1 VPPHTQEITLT
12 RATHGIDQN
21 DASLNPPRARGVKTS
36 RPAGIHWLVLGLVLL
51 LILSLACSSVPFL
64 SPPTPTLTPSAT
76 LVPSATPTPTSTA
89 TQTPTPTR
97 TFTPTPTSTITPTP
111 LPSIEP
117 PGPPAGNTS
126 NVYGRVLWRGEP
138 VPDFSMSLNVISTIG
153 DVTYYG
159 DYVDTDT
166 RGRFV
171 FRNVPAGEFTLGAG
185 TFDRSEQDR
194 LAGIASAIDVTL
206 TVPAGAN
213 LNFGEFYL
221 VETDLALSSPRRD
234 STLGDTPDTLS
245 WQAYPGAT
253 TYHVELKQ
261 LYGNYTDLEVD
272 TSETQIDLELPL
284 LACTYGWDVTAY
296 SDSGIPLARSDSAYV
311 DSSYMFYQQ
320 YDGIFSIEN
329 DLLPWCHLRLLSPED
344 GETIS
349 GGSLRL
355 EWELHPLAVRYHVTI
370 DRYRMNI
377 TNLAASDIG
386 YFWFEGDFELQS
398 DGRLAGPSLPFFNS
412 GTYYWRVSAYTADG
426 GWIATSGGG
435 IGSGSRFVVP

>member
-1 VPPHTQEITLT
+1 
-12 RATHGIDQN
+12 
-21 DASLNPPRARGVKTS
+21 
-36 RPAGIHWLVLGLVLL
+36 
-51 LILSLACSSVPFL
+51 
-64 SPPTPTLTPSAT
+64 
-76 LVPSATPTPTSTA
+76 
-89 TQTPTPTR
+89 
-97 TFTPTPTSTITPTP
+97 
-111 LPSIEP
+111 
-117 PGPPAGNTS
+117 
-126 NVYGRVLWRGEP
+126 
-138 VPDFSMSLNVISTIG
+138 MSLNVISTID

-171 FRNVPAGEFTLGAG
+171 FRNVPAGEFSLGAG
-185 TFDRSEQDR
+185 TFDSSEQDR

-206 TVPAGAN
+206 SVPAGVN

-221 VETDLALSSPRRD
+221 VETDLTLLSPRRE
-234 STLGDTPDTLS
+234 SVSGDTPSSLV
-245 WQAYPGAT
+245 WEAYPGAAY
-253 TYHVELKQ
+253 YHLELKQ
-261 LYGNYTDLEVD
+261 LYGSYTDLVVD

-296 SDSGIPLARSDSAYV
+296 DESGIPLARSDSAYV
-311 DSSYMFYQQ
+311 DSSYMFYQR

-329 DLLPWCHLRLLSPED
+329 DQLPWCHLRLISPAD

-355 EWELHPLAVRYHVTI
+355 EWELHPLAVRYHVSI
-370 DRYRMNI
+370 DRYRMNY
-377 TNLAASDIG
+377 TNLAASDID

-398 DGRLAGPSLPFFNS
+398 DGRLVGTSLPYFNS

-426 GWIATSGGG
+426 GLIATSGGG

>member
-1 VPPHTQEITLT
+1 MAMHHQPHYPGS
-12 RATHGIDQN
+12 THRIDPN
-21 DASLNPPRARGVKTS
+21 DASLNPPGARGVKS
-36 RPAGIHWLVLGLVLL
+36 GHPAGIHWLVPGLVLL

-76 LVPSATPTPTSTA
+76 LVPSATPTATSTA
-89 TQTPTPTR
+89 TQTPTPTH

-138 VPDFSMSLNVISTIG
+138 VPDFSMSLYNVSPAA
-153 DVTYYG
+153 DFMSYYEFA
-159 DYVDTDT
+159 DTDT
-166 RGRFV
+166 NGRFV
-171 FRNVPAGEFTLGAG
+171 FRDVPAGEFSLGAG
-185 TFDRSEQDR
+185 TFDSSEQER
-194 LAGIASAIDVTL
+194 LAGIASAIDITL
-206 TVPAGAN
+206 TVPADVN
-213 LNFGEFYL
+213 LNVGEFYL
-221 VETDLALSSPRRD
+221 VETDLALSTPRRD
-234 STLGDTPDTLS
+234 STLGDTPNSLV
-245 WQAYPGAT
+245 WQAYPGAAY
-253 TYHVELKQ
+253 YHVELKQ
-261 LYGNYTDLEVD
+261 LYGSYTDLEVD

-296 SDSGIPLARSDSAYV
+296 SESGIPLARSDSAYV
-311 DSSYMFYQQ
+311 DSSYMFYQR

-329 DLLPWCHLRLLSPED
+329 DLLPWCHLRLLSPAD
-344 GETIS
+344 GDTIS

-377 TNLAASDIG
+377 TNLAASDID
-386 YFWFEGDFELQS
+386 YLWFEGDFELQS
-398 DGRLAGPSLPFFNS
+398 DGRLVGPSLPFFYS